1 MPTKA
6 QATERMYNVLVRP
19 IVTEKSTQ
27 VAEHNVTTFEVARNA
42 TKAEIRNA
50 IETLYKVEVN
60 KVNTLIRKGKN
71 RGRAGGVVGRRS
83 DMKLAY
89 VSLKEGQSIDISA
102 GL

>member
-1 MPTKA
+1 MATKA
-6 QATERMYNVLVRP
+6 QATEKMYNILVRP

-27 VAEHNVTTFEVARNA
+27 VAEHNVTTFEVAKTA

-50 IETLYKVEVN
+50 VETLYKVEVN

-89 VSLKEGQSIDISA
+89 VSLKDGQSIDISA

>member
-1 MPTKA
+1 MSKT
-6 QATERMYNVLVRP
+6 QATERTYNILVRP

-27 VAEHNVTTFEVARNA
+27 VAEHNVTTFEVAGDA
-42 TKAEIRNA
+42 TKAEIRTA

-89 VSLKEGQSIDISA
+89 VSLKDGHSIDFSA

>member
-1 MPTKA
+1 MSSKA
-6 QATERMYNVLVRP
+6 QAQEWMYDVLVRP

-27 VAEHNVTTFEVARNA
+27 VAENNAIAFEVAKGASKTDIR
-42 TKAEIRNA
+42 KAV
-50 IETLYKVEVN
+50 ETLYKVDVT
-60 KVNTLIRKGKN
+60 KVNTLVRKGKN

-89 VSLKEGQSIDISA
+89 VSLKDGHSIDISA